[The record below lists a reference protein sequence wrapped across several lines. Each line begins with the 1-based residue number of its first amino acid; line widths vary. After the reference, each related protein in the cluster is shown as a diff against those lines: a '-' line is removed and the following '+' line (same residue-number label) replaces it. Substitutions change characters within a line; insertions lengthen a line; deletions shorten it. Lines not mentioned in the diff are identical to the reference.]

1 MSKINLCNLGK
12 KLRFDEAER
21 MGGKLVL
28 VGNQEQRTRS
38 ILENQLD
45 PLQVQSITAMQWAL
59 LERIGRAR
67 FVNCKK

>member
-1 MSKINLCNLGK
+1 
-12 KLRFDEAER
+12 

-67 FVNCKK
+67 FVNFDIFFL

>member
-1 MSKINLCNLGK
+1 
-12 KLRFDEAER
+12 

-67 FVNCKK
+67 FVNFDIFFCKK